1 MKLRVRKIVAIG
13 LLSMTIFGGV
23 TGNFIDNTNV
33 IVAEAATKVTAPT
46 LTLTKRTSKTATL
59 KIGNKTSG
67 STYKIYRST
76 SLNGTYCYVGKTKS
90 GEYKDTGLSSKAS
103 YYYKVKAVKSGKE
116 SNFSDIVYVRSNLKK
131 PTKISGTSSR
141 SAITLNWT
149 KVSNASRYDIYRST
163 SKNGTYTKIGTST
176 TTSYVDKSLGQNATY
191 YYKVRGVGTIEN
203 AKYYGVFSDVI
214 KMTTSSNNTGNNSG
228 SNSGN
233 NSGNNSNNNSSS
245 DTQFNSEYVAEV
257 LRLINIERQ
266 KEGLSALT
274 TSSSLTDA
282 ANKRAIEIK
291 ELFSHTR
298 PDGSSCFS
306 VLDEFN
312 VNYRSA
318 GENIAYGQKTPKAVV
333 EAWMNSSGHRAN
345 IMSSKFGKVGI
356 GCYVGSNGT
365 LYWTQL
371 FTN

>member
-1 MKLRVRKIVAIG
+1 
-13 LLSMTIFGGV
+13 
-23 TGNFIDNTNV
+23 
-33 IVAEAATKVTAPT
+33 
-46 LTLTKRTSKTATL
+46 
-59 KIGNKTSG
+59 
-67 STYKIYRST
+67 
-76 SLNGTYCYVGKTKS
+76 
-90 GEYKDTGLSSKAS
+90 
-103 YYYKVKAVKSGKE
+103 
-116 SNFSDIVYVRSNLKK
+116 
-131 PTKISGTSSR
+131 
-141 SAITLNWT
+141 
-149 KVSNASRYDIYRST
+149 
-163 SKNGTYTKIGTST
+163 
-176 TTSYVDKSLGQNATY
+176 
-191 YYKVRGVGTIEN
+191 
-203 AKYYGVFSDVI
+203 
-214 KMTTSSNNTGNNSG
+214 MTTSSNNTGNNSG